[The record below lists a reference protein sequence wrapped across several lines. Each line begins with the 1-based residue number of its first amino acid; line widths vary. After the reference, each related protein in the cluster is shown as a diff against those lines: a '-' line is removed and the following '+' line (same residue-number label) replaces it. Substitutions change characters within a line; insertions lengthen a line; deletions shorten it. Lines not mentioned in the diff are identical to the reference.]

1 MSWINEAAKSKWEQD
16 AEKVKTYS
24 DFETYLK
31 NRGIEL
37 DTTSELLKTEFY
49 DLDLPEAIKEQVDQ
63 IMAALDNY
71 DEIGGVRG
79 IKKLHLWDNSDNVTG
94 QAAYYYRAIDE
105 APFDNEE
112 EIYFEDNRLRMY
124 HVMHEF
130 AHAYAD
136 GTKPKGYDVVTW
148 SAKLNSEAR
157 LDESQGAYF
166 GAASDVIE
174 AERFADAIAGAFV
187 TNIPKKKVML
197 QAFLERVVE
206 VIEETI

>member
-16 AEKVKTYS
+16 AERVRTYS
-24 DFETYLK
+24 DFENYLR
-31 NRGIEL
+31 NRNIEL
-37 DTTSELLKTEFY
+37 DTTSETLKTKFY
-49 DLDLPEAIKEQVDQ
+49 DRDMPEAVKGQVDQ

-79 IKKLHLWDNSDNVTG
+79 IKKLHLWDDSDNVTG

-112 EIYFEDNRLRMY
+112 EIYFENNHLRMY
-124 HVMHEF
+124 HIMHEF

-174 AERFADAIAGAFV
+174 AERFADAIAGAFT
-187 TNIPKKKVML
+187 TNNLKKRAMR
-197 QAFLERVVE
+197 QAFLKRVAE
-206 VIEETI
+206 VIEEMI